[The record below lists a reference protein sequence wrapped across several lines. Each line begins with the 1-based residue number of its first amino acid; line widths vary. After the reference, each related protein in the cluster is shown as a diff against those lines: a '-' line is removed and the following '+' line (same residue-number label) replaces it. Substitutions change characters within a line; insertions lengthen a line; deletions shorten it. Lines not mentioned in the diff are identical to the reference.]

1 MRLSVFGEDFFC
13 HRIQM
18 IAIGFQTV
26 FDHADT
32 AFREDTTFQRGIC
45 LQADDYFVFLID
57 VTGSVCVNPLGK
69 LRFGIIYSFL
79 PFNLKH
85 LGEFVPH
92 FLRFFRRGY
101 EERIVSVIRFVIVLD
116 KVSYIDLLFPGFSF
130 ELRPVLVFKLHKL
143 ILSISV

>member
-13 HRIQM
+13 HRVQM

-26 FDHADT
+26 FDHADS
-32 AFREDTTFQRGIC
+32 AFREDTALQRGVC
-45 LQADDYFVFLID
+45 LQTDDHFVLLID

-69 LRFGIIYSFL
+69 FRFGVIYSFF
-79 PFNLKH
+79 PFHLKH
-85 LGEFVPH
+85 LGQLVPH
-92 FLRFFRRGY
+92 FLRFLRRGY
-101 EERIVSVIRFVIVLD
+101 KERIVSVIRLVIVLD
-116 KVSYIDLLFPGFSF
+116 KVSYVDLLFPGFSF